1 MNKNVERGQATRAH
15 LVDVASRLFA
25 ERGYD
30 GTSIEAVLAEAGV
43 SRGSLYH
50 HFPGKD
56 ALFWAVL
63 EGVAARVG
71 QQLAD
76 ATRDAPDPVAAL
88 RAECLAWI
96 RLADDQVVRQTALI
110 DAPAVLGWERWRE
123 LDEQGSLRPIR
134 AALDYAAEAGRIEP
148 RHVDAFAHIV
158 LATINEV
165 ALMIA
170 RADDPAATL
179 TAGESAVAE
188 FLDRLLGDST
198 TPVADTTENGRP

>member
-15 LVDVASRLFA
+15 LVDVATRLFA

-123 LDEQGSLRPIR
+123 LDEQGRLRPIR
-134 AALDYAAEAGRIEP
+134 AALEYAAEAGRIEP

-170 RADDPAATL
+170 RADDPAAAL